1 MLRRYH
7 VFRAY
12 RLIQELDR
20 LLNRVTGGTYPETL
34 SARWAKQRAGCSLCH
49 FFCVLLEVVDPGHC
63 ERSKAYYEAI
73 RQGLE
78 EAKNSVQETVKEAID
93 KVKDNE

>member
-1 MLRRYH
+1 
-7 VFRAY
+7 
-12 RLIQELDR
+12 
-20 LLNRVTGGTYPETL
+20 
-34 SARWAKQRAGCSLCH
+34 
-49 FFCVLLEVVDPGHC
+49 VLLEVVDPGHC